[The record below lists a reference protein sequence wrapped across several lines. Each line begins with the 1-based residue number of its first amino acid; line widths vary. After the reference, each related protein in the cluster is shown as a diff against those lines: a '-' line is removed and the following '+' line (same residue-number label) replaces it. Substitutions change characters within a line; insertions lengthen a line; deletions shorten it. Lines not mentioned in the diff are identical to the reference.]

1 MQDTSYKI
9 QEGQAGT
16 AFRCVRIYLYLVT
29 CILYLFINGCGFHL
43 RGVGATELPAELRT
57 LKLEV
62 PASGAAFDP
71 LREAMRNA
79 LQAQGGATVV
89 DSGEVPV
96 LRLEGEAYETRVL
109 SVSSTV
115 KAAEYLVLYHVNF
128 RVTGVRGNDLVPTQ
142 TVALQRDYAF
152 DPVNVLAKERE
163 EQELRQSLRQDAVRQ
178 ILRRLAKSGARPE
191 AASGKPQ

>member
-1 MQDTSYKI
+1 MKAPGFKSKVARQFWLSLLLAACGLGLTS
-9 QEGQAGT
+9 
-16 AFRCVRIYLYLVT
+16 
-29 CILYLFINGCGFHL
+29 CGFHL

-79 LQAQGGATVV
+79 LQTQGGVTVV

-96 LRLEGEAYETRVL
+96 LRLEGEVYETRVL
-109 SVSSTV
+109 SVSSAV

-163 EQELRQSLRQDAVRQ
+163 EQELRQSLRQDAVQQ
-178 ILRRLAKSGARPE
+178 ILRRLTVSP
-191 AASGKPQ
+191 KPQAPSDKPQ